1 MTKVLVMVE
10 ITVDE
15 DNIATLYPNYNI
27 NWDDVDD
34 FIEATTDNLQT
45 PFEENEIPI
54 NHLKRYGY
62 SIRVLSRNES
72 KLLDI

>member
-1 MTKVLVMVE
+1 MKKVLVMME

-15 DNIATLYPNYNI
+15 DNITTLYPNYNL
-27 NWDDVDD
+27 NWDNVDD
-34 FIEATTDNLQT
+34 FIESRTDNLQT

-54 NHLKRYGY
+54 DHLKRYGY